1 MDIIPT
7 NTTSFE
13 EIVNYFIK
21 DIKISG
27 LNNIGLFLENLD
39 QFLYENKQSHLR
51 VVKFKER
58 VIQTSIGMLRFKRR
72 YYYDTYEDKYRY
84 LLDAFLSIP
93 KRNRYMDSVKLRII
107 EAASEMSYE
116 KAGRYGCDEGFS
128 ASKATVCRLIKQT
141 EFYLVDDF
149 KIIKNDAKVH
159 LQIDEK
165 YVHIKG
171 EKNQKRLLTATIFKG
186 VKIKGKKRILQNRTI
201 ISGSKINPFFKRIN
215 NILGKKYGVM
225 INDEIYV
232 SGDLATYIQSS
243 PEKIYVCKAIYVP
256 DKFHI
261 EHTLKQQT
269 GIIANENEL
278 NDKSFQEDIISCLKD
293 SINSESKKLLKLL
306 KSNPECLKCYLDPN
320 YEGC

>member
-116 KAGRYGCDEGFS
+116 KAGRYGG
-128 ASKATVCRLIKQT
+128 
-141 EFYLVDDF
+141 
-149 KIIKNDAKVH
+149 
-159 LQIDEK
+159 
-165 YVHIKG
+165 
-171 EKNQKRLLTATIFKG
+171 
-186 VKIKGKKRILQNRTI
+186 
-201 ISGSKINPFFKRIN
+201 
-215 NILGKKYGVM
+215 
-225 INDEIYV
+225 
-232 SGDLATYIQSS
+232 
-243 PEKIYVCKAIYVP
+243 
-256 DKFHI
+256 
-261 EHTLKQQT
+261 
-269 GIIANENEL
+269 
-278 NDKSFQEDIISCLKD
+278 
-293 SINSESKKLLKLL
+293 
-306 KSNPECLKCYLDPN
+306 
-320 YEGC
+320 